1 MLSLGPPLPLC
12 SLGCL
17 LVWVRSRMEQD
28 QRVCSTE
35 EEEESFSVDL
45 KEEFEEKEDR
55 GPADTVNAG
64 RVYCYSSDEDEEEEE
79 ERKPWSERL
88 RRRPRCV
95 PRVPVARPV
104 LDRLD
109 LGTFTPMM
117 TSEPRLTSTV
127 LSTSDRQRTMT
138 MPSERLI
145 HTARHL
151 PSLKRGHGETWEGR
165 MTKKRGKQFVQQA
178 EVDNMGKKVV
188 DKKVVEKRRRRASSG
203 DEKRRVL
210 RRRAEPSDVFKK
222 GNEYGSLSSLDSEM
236 LR

>member
-1 MLSLGPPLPLC
+1 
-12 SLGCL
+12 
-17 LVWVRSRMEQD
+17 MEQER
-28 QRVCSTE
+28 RVCSTE
-35 EEEESFSVDL
+35 EEESFDL
-45 KEEFEEKEDR
+45 KEEFGEKEDR

-127 LSTSDRQRTMT
+127 LTTSDRQRTMT

-165 MTKKRGKQFVQQA
+165 VAKKRGKQFVQQA
-178 EVDNMGKKVV
+178 EV
-188 DKKVVEKRRRRASSG
+188 
-203 DEKRRVL
+203 
-210 RRRAEPSDVFKK
+210 
-222 GNEYGSLSSLDSEM
+222 
-236 LR
+236 

>member
-1 MLSLGPPLPLC
+1 
-12 SLGCL
+12 
-17 LVWVRSRMEQD
+17 MEQER
-28 QRVCSTE
+28 RVCSTE
-35 EEEESFSVDL
+35 EEEESFDL

-64 RVYCYSSDEDEEEEE
+64 RVYCYSSDEDDEEEEE

-109 LGTFTPMM
+109 QGTFTPMM
-117 TSEPRLTSTV
+117 TSEPRLTSTM
-127 LSTSDRQRTMT
+127 LTTSDRQRTMT
-138 MPSERLI
+138 MPSERFI

-165 MTKKRGKQFVQQA
+165 VAKKRGKQFVQQA
-178 EVDNMGKKVV
+178 EVDKMGDKVV
-188 DKKVVEKRRRRASSG
+188 DKMGEPVVEKVVEKRRRRASSG

-222 GNEYGSLSSLDSEM
+222 GTEYGSLSSLDSEM

>member
-12 SLGCL
+12 LLSCL
-17 LVWVRSRMEQD
+17 LVWVRSRMEQER
-28 QRVCSTE
+28 RVCSTE

-165 MTKKRGKQFVQQA
+165 MAKKRGKQFVQQV
-178 EVDNMGKKVV
+178 EVDKMGDKVME
-188 DKKVVEKRRRRASSG
+188 KVVEKRRRRASSG

-210 RRRAEPSDVFKK
+210 RRRAEGSDVFKK
-222 GNEYGSLSSLDSEM
+222 GTEYGSLSSLDSEM